1 MATKQLTFSMG
12 EYDRGGFV
20 SVAAV
25 AKKTSLSLATI
36 YKEIKSGSLI
46 AHNMANKTVL
56 RPGDVERWAQVRSD
70 RITRTSPRS
79 NRGRKKKKKENEN
92 REVKGLSNAG
102 TQRPRISA

>member
-1 MATKQLTFSMG
+1 MVTKLITFPAS
-12 EYDRGGFV
+12 ECDRGGLV
-20 SVAAV
+20 TVAQV
-25 AKKTSLSLATI
+25 AKKTTLSLATI